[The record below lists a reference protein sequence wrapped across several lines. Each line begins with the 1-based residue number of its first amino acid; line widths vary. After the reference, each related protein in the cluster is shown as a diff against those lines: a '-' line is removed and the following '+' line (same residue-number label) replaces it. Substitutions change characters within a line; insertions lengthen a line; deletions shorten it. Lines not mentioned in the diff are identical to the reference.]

1 MTLTP
6 YDNDNDNHDD
16 DFSEDNDNN
25 DDDDLYLSHNRRIYK
40 VSVGINGFLVA
51 IWTAAIQ
58 VIFKRRMIKIKT

>member
-6 YDNDNDNHDD
+6 YDDDD

-25 DDDDLYLSHNRRIYK
+25 DDDLYLSHNRRIYK

-51 IWTAAIQ
+51 I
-58 VIFKRRMIKIKT
+58 

>member
-6 YDNDNDNHDD
+6 YDNDNDDDDD

-25 DDDDLYLSHNRRIYK
+25 DDDVLYLSHNRRIYK

-51 IWTAAIQ
+51 I
-58 VIFKRRMIKIKT
+58 